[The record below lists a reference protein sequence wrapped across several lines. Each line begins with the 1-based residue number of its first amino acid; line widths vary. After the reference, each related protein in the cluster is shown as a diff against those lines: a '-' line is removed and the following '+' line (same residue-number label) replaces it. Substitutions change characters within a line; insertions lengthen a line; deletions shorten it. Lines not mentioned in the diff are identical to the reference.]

1 MEDVTPPDLLP
12 FLLEWG
18 AQEAGGA
25 APFVEILEQPKQRG
39 MRFRYKCEGRSAG
52 SIPGE
57 HSSET
62 TKTHPTIRVNN
73 YRGPGRVRVSLVTKD
88 PPHRPH
94 PHELVGKDCKDGFY
108 EAELCP
114 ERNIHSFQNL
124 GIQCVK
130 KRELEAAVAE
140 RIRTNNNPFN
150 VPPEQRGGEYDLAAV
165 RLCFQVW
172 VRGPGGLRP
181 LPPVLSQ
188 PIYDNRAPSTAEL
201 RICRVN
207 RNSGSCRGGDEIF
220 LLCDKV
226 QKEDI
231 EVRFW
236 AEGWEAK
243 GSFAQADVH
252 RQVAIVFRTPP
263 FRDPALRAPVTV
275 RMELQRPSDR
285 QRSAPVDFRYLPH
298 QGDLQC
304 IEEKRKRTRE
314 TFRSF
319 VQRSPLPAPA
329 SSEARPPRRIAVPSR
344 PPPAPQ
350 NPPSVAP
357 SFSFG
362 GPGGLLG
369 APPEPEPLAEALLQL
384 QFEEGSPQLGGGGG
398 SGPPLDLGAF
408 LGDPPIP
415 PLDTIT
421 PSEVQRLLGPPEPPP
436 SFGDPSPDFGGPGS
450 DLGAPPPDFGG
461 PPMLMSY
468 PEAIARLVQ
477 SQSQSQP
484 PPPEMGLGAELG
496 APPELG
502 GLGGGPEDSLPSLG
516 DLDFSAFLSQFPS
529 S

>member
-1 MEDVTPPDLLP
+1 MDHPGPSLSPPS
-12 FLLEWG
+12 
-18 AQEAGGA
+18 
-25 APFVEILEQPKQRG
+25 AP
-39 MRFRYKCEGRSAG
+39 
-52 SIPGE
+52 IPGE
-57 HSSET
+57 HSSDS
-62 TKTHPTIRVNN
+62 TKTPPTIRVNN

-94 PHELVGKDCKDGFY
+94 PHELVGRDCRDGFY
-108 EAELCP
+108 EAELSP
-114 ERNIHSFQNL
+114 ERSVHSFQNL

-172 VRGPGGLRP
+172 VRGPGGLQP

-263 FRDPALRAPVTV
+263 FRDAALRAPVTV
-275 RMELQRPSDR
+275 RMELRRPSDR

-329 SSEARPPRRIAVPSR
+329 PSEARPPRRVAVPSR
-344 PPPAPQ
+344 PPQTPQ
-350 NPPSVAP
+350 NPPSLAP
-357 SFSFG
+357 PFSFG
-362 GPGGLLG
+362 VPGGLLG
-369 APPEPEPLAEALLQL
+369 VAAPPEPEPLAEALLQL
-384 QFEEGSPQLGGGGG
+384 QFEEGPPP
-398 SGPPLDLGAF
+398 PPLELGAL
-408 LGDPPIP
+408 LGDPPVPIP
-415 PLDTIT
+415 PLDAIT
-421 PSEVQRLLGPPEPPP
+421 PSDVQRLLGPPEPPSP
-436 SFGDPSPDFGGPGS
+436 GPDFGA
-450 DLGAPPPDFGG
+450 APPDLGG
-461 PPMLMSY
+461 PPTLLSY

-477 SQSQSQP
+477 SQSP
-484 PPPEMGLGAELG
+484 GGPPEPA
-496 APPELG
+496 LG
-502 GLGGGPEDSLPSLG
+502 GMGAMGGMGAVGAGPEDSLPSLG
-516 DLDFSAFLSQFPS
+516 ELDLSAFLSQFPS

>member
-1 MEDVTPPDLLP
+1 ME
-12 FLLEWG
+12 E
-18 AQEAGGA
+18 EAGGA
-25 APFVEILEQPKQRG
+25 APYVEILEQPKQRG

-57 HSSET
+57 HSTES

-88 PPHRPH
+88 PPHRAH

-130 KRELEAAVAE
+130 KRELDAAVAE

-150 VPPEQRGGEYDLAAV
+150 VPAEQRGGEYDLAAV

-201 RICRVN
+201 RICRIN

-231 EVRFW
+231 EVRFS

-298 QGDLQC
+298 QGGANGGLRGAAGGPWGDLQC

-319 VQRSPLPAPA
+319 VQRSPLPAP
-329 SSEARPPRRIAVPSR
+329 
-344 PPPAPQ
+344 
-350 NPPSVAP
+350 

-362 GPGGLLG
+362 VPGGILG
-369 APPEPEPLAEALLQL
+369 GPAPPEAEPLSEALLQL
-384 QFEEGSPQLGGGGG
+384 QFEEGSPHIGGAAAA
-398 SGPPLDLGAF
+398 PPLDLGAL
-408 LGDPPIP
+408 LGDAPIP
-415 PLDTIT
+415 PLDAIN
-421 PSEVQRLLGPPEPPP
+421 PSEVQRLLGPPELP
-436 SFGDPSPDFGGPGS
+436 PDFGAGVS
-450 DLGAPPPDFGG
+450 EPPPPPQDFGG

-477 SQSQSQP
+477 SQP
-484 PPPEMGLGAELG
+484 PGAPPEMGLGDELG
-496 APPELG
+496 GVPELG
-502 GLGGGPEDSLPSLG
+502 GLGGLGALGGGPEDSLPSLG